1 MSSSPQVKE
10 AEAATSAIPFASYGQ
25 VLRMLM
31 PAVHRVGFYDP
42 RGRTLWVSDGVEE
55 PEFRMHLDLVLA
67 RFGLQKPDHDAS
79 EAYAATDQPEPIYI
93 FPIRDS
99 KQSLLGAVGLLCRE
113 LPSTAAYRRFDHV
126 EHLLQPLLDIIGHG
140 WRAHYLGG
148 TPLAREPK
156 VATLTPPVGKS
167 DADTPLPAVLR
178 RTLALATRS
187 LNCAFGAV
195 IAAERAFTLNHRV
208 SPDESDLAINS
219 AIDIVR
225 AGVLKYMRV
234 RNEPLMSNAI
244 GAGRSHQLP
253 YKVLAL
259 PLRTGP
265 TRLAAVLIIFRD
277 KNAPDFGAA
286 DIASLAQITTQ
297 IPAALL
303 SELLQQRT
311 GTNDVVAAP
320 VVQTVV
326 TPAVTSVSTFAD
338 KPKQSAT
345 VALSAKFATPMASP
359 TPIAS
364 PRIVQLAPREPIAE
378 REHLTME
385 DRIRLALGGGGFDL
399 YVQRIAPL
407 RDKERAQRFEILLRM
422 KEGDTLHPPQTFFA
436 AAEASDLMPDLD
448 HWVVRELMTTLRRRA
463 ATLRTTCWEFSVNI
477 AAQTLLTDRFS
488 EYVVAELKR
497 SSIPAGLLV
506 FEISECD
513 AIEHQYSLSILAKRL
528 HSVGCRIALDNC
540 RAGLR
545 TFDTVRKWPITCMKI
560 DGSLVRNLVSNCRYE
575 SQVRAVAKMANDLGI
590 ETVAECVENELTR
603 DKLLG
608 MEIDYAQGF
617 YLGRPAPLSTLFR

>member
-10 AEAATSAIPFASYGQ
+10 ADTGASAIPFASYGQ

-42 RGRTLWVSDGVEE
+42 RGRTLWVSEGVEE

-67 RFGLQKPDHDAS
+67 RFALQRSDHEGPD
-79 EAYAATDQPEPIYI
+79 AYGATDQPEPIYI

-99 KQSLLGAVGLLCRE
+99 KQCLLGAVGLLCRE

-126 EHLLQPLLDIIGHG
+126 EHLLQPLLDVIGHG
-140 WRAHYLGG
+140 WRAHQGG
-148 TPLAREPK
+148 TAVARESK
-156 VATLTPPVGKS
+156 VATLNPSAGKP

-195 IAAERAFTLNHRV
+195 IAAEKAFTLTHRV

-225 AGVLKYMRV
+225 AGVLRYMRV

-259 PLRTGP
+259 PLRAGS
-265 TRLAAVLIIFRD
+265 TRMAAVLIIFRD
-277 KNAPDFGAA
+277 KNAPDFGAV

-303 SELLQQRT
+303 SELLQQRAAT
-311 GTNDVVAAP
+311 SEVIAGPVQTLMPPAMTPVSAP
-320 VVQTVV
+320 VE
-326 TPAVTSVSTFAD
+326 SS
-338 KPKQSAT
+338 KQSPPALT
-345 VALSAKFATPMASP
+345 VAPSAKSA

-364 PRIVQLAPREPIAE
+364 PRIVQLAPRDKTSKREP
-378 REHLTME
+378 LTME
-385 DRIRLALGGGGFDL
+385 DRIRLALCAGGFDL
-399 YVQRIAPL
+399 FVQRIAPL

-422 KEGDTLHPPQTFFA
+422 KEGDTLHPPQAFFA

-448 HWVVRELMTTLRRRA
+448 HWVVRELMTTLRKRA

-528 HSVGCRIALDNC
+528 HNVGCRIALDNC

-617 YLGRPAPLSTLFR
+617 YLGRPAPLSTLFRQS

>member
-1 MSSSPQVKE
+1 MSSSPQLKE
-10 AEAATSAIPFASYGQ
+10 AAAGASAIPFASYGQ
-25 VLRMLM
+25 LVRMLM
-31 PAVHRVGFYDP
+31 PAIHRVGFYDP
-42 RGRTLWVSDGVEE
+42 RGRSLWVSEGVEE

-67 RFGLQKPDHDAS
+67 RFGVQRPDHDGPD
-79 EAYAATDQPEPIYI
+79 AYGATDQPEPIYI

-99 KQSLLGAVGLLCRE
+99 NQALLGAVGLLCRE
-113 LPSTAAYRRFDHV
+113 LPSTAAYRRFEHV
-126 EHLLQPLLDIIGHG
+126 ERLLQPLLDIIGHG
-140 WRAHYLGG
+140 WRAHVQSGG
-148 TPLAREPK
+148 QLARESK
-156 VATLTPPVGKS
+156 IATLASSAAKPDS
-167 DADTPLPAVLR
+167 ETPLPAVLR

-195 IAAERAFTLNHRV
+195 IAAEKAFTLNHRV
-208 SPDESDLAINS
+208 SPEESDLAINS

-234 RNEPLMSNAI
+234 RNEPLMSNAV

-259 PLRTGP
+259 PLRAGP
-265 TRLAAVLIIFRD
+265 IRLAAALIIFRD
-277 KNAPDFGAA
+277 KNAPDFNGA
-286 DIASLAQITTQ
+286 DLASLAQITTQ
-297 IPAALL
+297 IPASML

-311 GTNDVVAAP
+311 APSEPAAP
-320 VVQTVV
+320 PIAQADRPSLITSPAREIDQP
-326 TPAVTSVSTFAD
+326 TPSPPARLIAPPAPVSTTNVQHKIIHIA
-338 KPKQSAT
+338 PPAS
-345 VALSAKFATPMASP
+345 LS
-359 TPIAS
+359 
-364 PRIVQLAPREPIAE
+364 
-378 REHLTME
+378 ME
-385 DRIRLALGGGGFDL
+385 DRIRLALGEGGFDL

-407 RDKERAQRFEILLRM
+407 RDKERAERFEILLRM
-422 KEGDTLHPPQTFFA
+422 KDGDTLYTPQTFFA

-448 HWVVRELMTTLRRRA
+448 HWVVRELMTTLRKRA

-506 FEISECD
+506 FEIAECD

-528 HSVGCRIALDNC
+528 HGVGCRIALDNC

-545 TFDTVRKWPITCMKI
+545 TFETVRKWPITCMKI

-575 SQVRAVAKMANDLGI
+575 SQVRAVAKMANALGI

-603 DKLLG
+603 DKLLE

-617 YLGRPAPLSTLFR
+617 YLGRPAPLNALFR

>member
-1 MSSSPQVKE
+1 MSSSPQLKE
-10 AEAATSAIPFASYGQ
+10 TEAGADGIPFASYGQ
-25 VLRMLM
+25 LLRMLV

-67 RFGLQKPDHDAS
+67 RFSMPRPDHEGT
-79 EAYAATDQPEPIYI
+79 EAYGATDQPEPIYI

-99 KQSLLGAVGLLCRE
+99 KQSLLGALGLLCRE
-113 LPSTAAYRRFDHV
+113 LPERAAYRRFEHV
-126 EHLLQPLLDIIGHG
+126 EHLLQPLLDVIGHG
-140 WRAHYLGG
+140 WRAHAQGG
-148 TPLAREPK
+148 SRAARESK
-156 VATLTPPVGKS
+156 VATLTPS
-167 DADTPLPAVLR
+167 AAHADADTPLPAVLR

-187 LNCAFGAV
+187 MNCAFGAV
-195 IAAERAFTLNHRV
+195 IAVEKPFTLNHRV

-219 AIDIVR
+219 AIDSVR
-225 AGVLKYMRV
+225 AGVLKFIKV

-259 PLRTGP
+259 PLRAAP
-265 TRLAAVLIIFRD
+265 SRLAAALIVFRD
-277 KNAPDFGAA
+277 KNGPDFAAA
-286 DIASLAQITTQ
+286 DIASLAQITAQ

-303 SELLQQRT
+303 EELLQQHPAAT
-311 GTNDVVAAP
+311 QAAAVPDVRPVIASTSAALRASIEERKQSIPARAVAAP
-320 VVQTVV
+320 V
-326 TPAVTSVSTFAD
+326 
-338 KPKQSAT
+338 
-345 VALSAKFATPMASP
+345 SP
-359 TPIAS
+359 TAPIAS
-364 PRIVQLAPREPIAE
+364 PKLVAMAPPEP
-378 REHLTME
+378 LTME
-385 DRIRLALGGGGFDL
+385 DRIRLALGEGGFDL

-407 RDKERAQRFEILLRM
+407 RDRQRAQRFEILLRM
-422 KEGDTLHPPQTFFA
+422 KDGDTLHTPQTFFA

-448 HWVVRELMTTLRRRA
+448 HWVVRELMATLRKRA
-463 ATLRTTCWEFSVNI
+463 ATLRTMCWEFSVNI
-477 AAQTLLTDRFS
+477 SAQTLLTDRFS

-506 FEISECD
+506 FEIAECD

-528 HSVGCRIALDNC
+528 HHVGCRIALDNC

-545 TFDTVRKWPITCMKI
+545 TFETVRKWPITCMKI
-560 DGSLVRNLVSNCRYE
+560 DGSLVRNLLSNCRYE
-575 SQVRAVAKMANDLGI
+575 AQVRAVAKMANDLGI

-608 MEIDYAQGF
+608 MEIDYVQGF
-617 YLGRPAPLSTLFR
+617 YLGRPAPLSALFR

>member
-1 MSSSPQVKE
+1 MSSSPQLKE
-10 AEAATSAIPFASYGQ
+10 VEAGGGAIPFASYGQ
-25 VLRMLM
+25 LLRMLM

-42 RGRTLWVSDGVEE
+42 RGRTLWVSEGVEE

-67 RFGLQKPDHDAS
+67 RFALQRQDHEGA
-79 EAYAATDQPEPIYI
+79 EAYSATDQPEPIYI

-99 KQSLLGAVGLLCRE
+99 KQTLLGALGLLCRE
-113 LPSTAAYRRFDHV
+113 LPATAAYRRSDHV
-126 EHLLQPLLDIIGHG
+126 EHLLRPLLDIISHG
-140 WRAHYLGG
+140 WRAHIQGG
-148 TPLAREPK
+148 VPMAPESK
-156 VATLTPPVGKS
+156 VATLAPPTAKP

-187 LNCAFGAV
+187 MNCAFGAIV
-195 IAAERAFTLNHRV
+195 AVEKAFTLNHRV

-219 AIDIVR
+219 AIDGVR

-259 PLRTGP
+259 PLRAGP
-265 TRLAAVLIIFRD
+265 SRLAAVLIIFRD
-277 KNAPDFGAA
+277 KNGPDFGAA
-286 DIASLAQITTQ
+286 DIESLAQITGQ
-297 IPAALL
+297 IPPTLL
-303 SELLQQRT
+303 AELLQQHT
-311 GTNDVVAAP
+311 AASEAAAAP
-320 VVQTVV
+320 VVPPRVASA
-326 TPAVTSVSTFAD
+326 PAAIPASID
-338 KPKQSAT
+338 KPKDSASARP
-345 VALSAKFATPMASP
+345 VAAPLVP
-359 TPIAS
+359 TMPIAS
-364 PRIVQLAPREPIAE
+364 PKIVSIAPPAS
-378 REHLTME
+378 LTMQE
-385 DRIRLALGGGGFDL
+385 RIRLALGEGGFDL

-407 RDKERAQRFEILLRM
+407 RDKERAERFEILLRM
-422 KEGDTLHPPQTFFA
+422 KDGDTLHTPQTFFA

-448 HWVVRELMTTLRRRA
+448 HWVVRELMGTLRKRA

-506 FEISECD
+506 FEIAECD

-528 HSVGCRIALDNC
+528 HNVGCRIALDNC

-545 TFDTVRKWPITCMKI
+545 TFETVRKWPITCMKI
-560 DGSLVRNLVSNCRYE
+560 DGSLVRNLLSNCRYE

-590 ETVAECVENELTR
+590 ETVAECVENERTR

-617 YLGRPAPLSTLFR
+617 YLGRPTPLSTLFR